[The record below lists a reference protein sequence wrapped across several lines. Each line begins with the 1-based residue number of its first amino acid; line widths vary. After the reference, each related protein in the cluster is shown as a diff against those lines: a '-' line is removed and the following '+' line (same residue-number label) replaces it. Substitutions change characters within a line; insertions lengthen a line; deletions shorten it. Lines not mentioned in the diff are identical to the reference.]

1 MSYLIGIDIGGTN
14 LRSAVISKEGEIID
28 SFIVENEV
36 SKGALYNL
44 NKIVHQII
52 VEWSNYE
59 IEKVGVGVPGPLD
72 IKNGKIL
79 NPPNLKGWENF
90 NIKQYLS
97 KMLKLPIKVNND
109 ANVAG
114 FAEALV
120 GSAKGCESVFY
131 ITVSTGVGGA

>member
-1 MSYLIGIDIGGTN
+1 MRNKKIKRGRGLKMSYLIGIDIGGTN

-59 IEKVGVGVPGPLD
+59 IEKVGVGYQVH
-72 IKNGKIL
+72 
-79 NPPNLKGWENF
+79 
-90 NIKQYLS
+90 
-97 KMLKLPIKVNND
+97 
-109 ANVAG
+109 
-114 FAEALV
+114 
-120 GSAKGCESVFY
+120 
-131 ITVSTGVGGA
+131 